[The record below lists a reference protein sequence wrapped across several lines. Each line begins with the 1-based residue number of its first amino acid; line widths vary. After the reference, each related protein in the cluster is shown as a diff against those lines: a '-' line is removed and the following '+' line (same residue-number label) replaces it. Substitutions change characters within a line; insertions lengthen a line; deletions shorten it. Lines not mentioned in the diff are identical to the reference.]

1 MRGGAAGQRG
11 ESEMA
16 VEIVER
22 ESGELVLRFRGE
34 FSAQDARDIHR
45 AMAGARRTGAVT
57 LDFSRVQRFEDFAV
71 ALVAPYLVATGG
83 RRVRVVGLGQ
93 HQRRILEYFG
103 VPGMALADRP
113 GFGDDDQPLAHA

>member
-1 MRGGAAGQRG
+1 
-11 ESEMA
+11 MA
-16 VEIVER
+16 VEVVEQ
-22 ESGELVLRFRGE
+22 ESGELVLRFQGE

-45 AMAGARRTGAVT
+45 AMAGARRAGTVT
-57 LDFSRVQRFEDFAV
+57 LDFARVQRFEDFAV

-83 RRVRVVGLGQ
+83 RRVRVRGLGQ

-103 VPGMALADRP
+103 VPGTALADRP